1 VHLRGTYIP
10 IPFLGLFLSVVGL
23 LVGSF
28 VNVLI
33 ARLPANES
41 IVSPGSRCPNC
52 GEAIRYYDNIP
63 IFSWLLLRGRCRR
76 CDWEIPIRYPV
87 IEAMCALAFLLV
99 FFRVRHL
106 SASPELLAWSLL
118 HGLSFMALLLA
129 ISVIDL
135 DHMIIPDGL
144 SLTGTLFAL
153 AISFGAAEATGV
165 NWQHASVGAL
175 VGGGTILFV
184 AITYRII
191 RGRDGM
197 GMGDVKLMALLGAYL
212 GFSAVPFILFAASIQ
227 GTLFAAIWWM
237 TSRSKRDDR
246 VGPEVNDGGGPDDD
260 QESMGSLA
268 LPFGPFLAL
277 SGMQWYLLHD
287 VLPRNP
293 LIMNI

>member
-1 VHLRGTYIP
+1 ML
-10 IPFLGLFLSVVGL
+10 GL

-28 VNVLI
+28 LNVLI

-52 GEAIRYYDNIP
+52 ANSIRFYDNIP
-63 IFSWLLLRGRCRR
+63 IFSWLVLRGRCRK
-76 CDWEIPIRYPV
+76 CEWEIPIRYPV
-87 IEAMCALAFLLV
+87 IEAMCAVAFLLV
-99 FFRVRHL
+99 FFRARHL
-106 SASPELLAWSLL
+106 AGSPDLMGWYLL

-144 SLTGTLFAL
+144 SLTGTLFGL
-153 AISFGAAEATGV
+153 AISFGAVEATGI
-165 NWQHASVGAL
+165 NWQYSSVGAL
-175 VGGGTILFV
+175 VGGGTVLFV
-184 AITYRII
+184 AISYRIV

-212 GFSAVPFILFAASIQ
+212 GFASVPFILFAASVQ
-227 GTLFAAIWWM
+227 GTLFATLWWL
-237 TSRSKRDDR
+237 TSRPNQKTT
-246 VGPEVNDGGGPDDD
+246 DGSADMAGVVVAEE
-260 QESMGSLA
+260 QESVGMLA

-287 VLPRNP
+287 VLPQNP
-293 LIMNI
+293 LIMNL